1 MATLQIDICYV
12 RLIATYDLWQSVR
25 NTSAI
30 VRRIGELMDPLSD
43 VLSLLRPRTFS
54 SGGFDAGG
62 EWSIQFPRYEG
73 IKCYAVVSGQCWLLV
88 EDVSEPV
95 HLRKGDCILLPTN
108 RSFRVASDLMLT
120 PVNVKTLMSL
130 PLNGRIASC
139 NGGGD
144 CFIVGGH
151 FSLSGDH
158 AGILLGILP
167 TIVHLRTERDRAELR
182 WSLDRMNLE
191 LSAQRPGGLLVAQH
205 LAHMILVQAIRLHLE
220 SSTQDGVGWLYA
232 LADKQLSGAMEAMH
246 GNPAHDWTLQLLAER
261 AGMSRTIFAA
271 RFKEIV
277 GSTVMEYLV
286 RWRMLLGGDK
296 LLTTHATVSA
306 IALEL
311 GYESESAFSK
321 AFRRVM
327 GCSPRQYARGR
338 VHAPPLP
345 AGDESSKRRLEV
357 VGV

>member
-1 MATLQIDICYV
+1 
-12 RLIATYDLWQSVR
+12 
-25 NTSAI
+25 
-30 VRRIGELMDPLSD
+30 MDPLSD
-43 VLSLLRPRTFS
+43 VLSLLRPRTYS

-88 EDVSEPV
+88 EDIPDPAR
-95 HLRKGDCILLPTN
+95 LRKGDCILLPTN
-108 RSFRVASDLMLT
+108 RSFRVASDLELT
-120 PVNVKTLMSL
+120 PVSVKTLLSL

-151 FSLSGDH
+151 FTLSGDP
-158 AGILLGILP
+158 AGILLGRLP
-167 TIVHLRTERDRAELR
+167 AIVHLRTERDRSELR
-182 WSLDRMNLE
+182 WSLGRMNLE
-191 LSAQRPGGLLVAQH
+191 LRAQRPGGLLVAQH
-205 LAHMILVQAIRLHLE
+205 LAHMMLVQAIRLYLE
-220 SSTQDGVGWLYA
+220 GSPQDGVGWLFA

-246 GNPAHDWTLQLLAER
+246 GDPARGWTLQMLAER

-271 RFKEIV
+271 RFKETV
-277 GSTVMEYLV
+277 GSTVMEYLA
-286 RWRMLLGGDK
+286 RWRMLLAGDK
-296 LLTTHATVSA
+296 LTNTHASVSA

-327 GCSPRQYARGR
+327 GCSPRQYGRGQKDASPQGAR
-338 VHAPPLP
+338 VEPSINTL
-345 AGDESSKRRLEV
+345 DF
-357 VGV
+357 VGT

>member
-1 MATLQIDICYV
+1 
-12 RLIATYDLWQSVR
+12 
-25 NTSAI
+25 
-30 VRRIGELMDPLSD
+30 MDPLSD
-43 VLSLLRPRTFS
+43 VLSLLRPRTYS

-88 EDVSEPV
+88 ENIPDPV
-95 HLRKGDCILLPTN
+95 RLRKGDCILLPTE
-108 RSFRVASDLMLT
+108 RSFRVASDLKLT
-120 PVNVKTLMSL
+120 PVPVKTLLSL

-151 FSLSGDH
+151 FTLSGDH
-158 AGILLGILP
+158 AGVLLGILP
-167 TIVHLRTERDRAELR
+167 AIVHLRTERDRAELR
-182 WSLDRMNLE
+182 WSLDRMNRE
-191 LSAQRPGGLLVAQH
+191 LRAQRPGGLLVAQH
-205 LAHMILVQAIRLHLE
+205 LAHMILIQAIRLHLE
-220 SSTQDGVGWLYA
+220 SSSLGNVGWLFA
-232 LADKQLSGAMEAMH
+232 LAHKQLSGAMEAMH
-246 GNPAHDWTLQLLAER
+246 GDPARDWTLQMLAER

-271 RFKEIV
+271 RFKETV

-286 RWRMLLGGDK
+286 RWRMLLAGDK
-296 LLTTHATVSA
+296 LMNSHASVSA

-327 GCSPRQYARGR
+327 GCSPRQYTRGHPETSPSPTAREHSMR
-338 VHAPPLP
+338 
-345 AGDESSKRRLEV
+345 KLEFV
-357 VGV
+357 EG